1 VGGKVILF
9 SFSSS
14 HCETLLIFLFF
25 MIVAFVTFSER
36 TGKFRASPEISDQ
49 IVDDS
54 SFRLQAALLL
64 DLATLARLVVL

>member
-1 VGGKVILF
+1 
-9 SFSSS
+9 
-14 HCETLLIFLFF
+14 